1 MRMGEKG
8 ALKAREDQGG
18 VRSATDARSICS
30 AMAVQKLHG
39 LASTTDERR
48 DLALIK
54 APVPLARP

>member
-1 MRMGEKG
+1 MSWVRAKQS
-8 ALKAREDQGG
+8 D
-18 VRSATDARSICS
+18 VRSATDARSICL

-54 APVPLARP
+54 APAPLARP